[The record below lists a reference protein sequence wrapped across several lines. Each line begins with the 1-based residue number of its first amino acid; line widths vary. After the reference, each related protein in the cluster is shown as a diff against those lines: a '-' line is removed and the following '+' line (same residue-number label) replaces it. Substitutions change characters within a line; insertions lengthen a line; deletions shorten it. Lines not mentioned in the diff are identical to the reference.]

1 METINIKTS
10 QVVAAPLDKVWD
22 IIADVDNDPK
32 YYKGLNDIKNL
43 SIEDNKIE
51 REVTVGFLKHKAHQ
65 TIILNPK
72 KSVTLTMTKGPIQ
85 GTRITTLDQVDDGSK
100 TRIDI
105 LWNFRPSGVPEFVH
119 DMVKSEISKGT
130 KDALQKI
137 ANELEQRK
145 ENEKGHARKTEAAGH
160 SESSKEMRSHL

>member
-1 METINIKTS
+1 MKTINIKAS

-43 SIEDNKIE
+43 SIEGNRVE
-51 REVTVGFLKHKAHQ
+51 REARVGFLKHKTHQ

-72 KSVTLTMTKGPIQ
+72 KSVTLTMTNGPIL
-85 GTRITTLDQVDDGSK
+85 GTRITTLGQVDGSK
-100 TRIDI
+100 TRIDVS
-105 LWNFRPSGVPEFVH
+105 WSFRPSGVPEFVH
-119 DMVKSEISKGT
+119 DMVKNEISKRT
-130 KDALQKI
+130 KEALQKI

-145 ENEKGHARKTEAAGH
+145 GNEKGHARKTEAAGP
-160 SESSKEMRSHL
+160 SESSKEMRPHL